1 MSQATTS
8 DIPSSGGDTEHSLD
22 SNTLIVVLGASGDLA
37 KKKTFPA
44 LFGLY
49 NNGFLPKGI
58 NIVGYARTKM
68 DEADFHKRAS
78 SYIKTPIPAMKK
90 QLEEFLS
97 ICTYVSGQYDQDE
110 SFQKLEEELVKIESK
125 YEDQNSPKNR
135 VFYMALPPSVF
146 TVVAAHLKKNNY
158 SEGAINRIIVEKPF
172 GHDLESSREM
182 QVGLGKEWK
191 EDEVR
196 LLFPLHL
203 GRQGKMTIGGKQIFR
218 IDHYLGK
225 EMVKNLLVLR
235 FANPILDASFNNNM
249 ISNVQIT
256 FKEPFGTE
264 GRGGYFD
271 EFGIIRDVMQNHL
284 LQVLSILTMERP
296 VSFSSEDIRDE
307 KVKVL
312 RYIPAI
318 IPEEVLLGQYVA
330 TETKNGPKPGYLED
344 DTVPKGS
351 ICPTF
356 ATTVLHINSPRWEGV
371 PFILKAGKALDE
383 QKTEIRIQYKDV
395 TQGIFKDITRN
406 ELVIRV
412 QPGEAVYLKMNSKAP
427 GLGMRTVPTEM
438 DLTYKRRFSDLKI
451 PEAYEA
457 LILDAFKGDHS
468 NFVRADELDIAWS
481 IFTPLLHH
489 IDETKPK
496 PKPYDYGSRGPA
508 ELDAFMAANA
518 GYKRSDKPYTWPS
531 TSVL

>member
-1 MSQATTS
+1 MATKAGAGAGAGAGAAETS
-8 DIPSSGGDTEHSLD
+8 LE

-58 NIVGYARTKM
+58 KIVGYARTKM
-68 DEADFHKRAS
+68 DEKEYHSRAS
-78 SYIKTPIPAMKK
+78 QYIKAPIPAMKQK
-90 QLEEFLS
+90 LTEFLS
-97 ICTYVSGQYDQDE
+97 ICTYVSGQYDQDS
-110 SFQKLEEELVKIESK
+110 SFQELEKALVAIESE
-125 YEDQNSPKNR
+125 YEDKSAPKNR

-146 TVVAAHLKKNNY
+146 TVVAEHLKKNNY
-158 SEGAINRIIVEKPF
+158 SKGGINRIIVEKPF
-172 GHDLESSREM
+172 GKDLESSRVM
-182 QVGLGKEWK
+182 QVGLKDQWA
-191 EDEVR
+191 EDE
-196 LLFPLHL
+196 
-203 GRQGKMTIGGKQIFR
+203 IFR

-235 FANPILDASFNNNM
+235 FANVMLDASFNKQL

-312 RYIPAI
+312 RYIPPI
-318 IPEEVLLGQYVA
+318 VPEEVLLGQYVE
-330 TETKNGPKPGYLED
+330 TEKDGEKKPGYLDD

-351 ICPTF
+351 KCPTF
-356 ATTVLHINSPRWEGV
+356 ATVIMHINSPRWEGV
-371 PFILKAGKALDE
+371 PFILKAGKALNE

-395 TQGIFKDITRN
+395 TQGIFKDISRN

-412 QPGEAVYLKMNSKAP
+412 QPGEAVYFKMNSKSP

-468 NFVRADELDIAWS
+468 NFVRADELDIAWQ
-481 IFTPLLHH
+481 IFTPLLHW
-489 IDETKPK
+489 IDENKPT
-496 PKPYDYGSRGPA
+496 PEPYSYGSRGPA
-508 ELDAFMAANA
+508 SLNEFVEKN
-518 GYKRSDKPYTWPS
+518 GGVKRSDGSYTWPS
-531 TSVL
+531 TQL

>member
-1 MSQATTS
+1 MSDQDAHTGPVAQSESKTGEVLGS
-8 DIPSSGGDTEHSLD
+8 SSGGHQLTNS
-22 SNTLIVVLGASGDLA
+22 TTIVVGGASGDLA

-49 NNGFLPKGI
+49 NNGYLPEGI
-58 NIVGYARTKM
+58 RIIGYARTKM
-68 DEADFHKRAS
+68 EKEEYHKRVAQ
-78 SYIKTPIPAMKK
+78 YIKTPIPALKK
-90 QLEEFLS
+90 KLEEFLEV
-97 ICTYVSGQYDQDE
+97 CTYVSGQYDQDE
-110 SFQKLEEELVKIESK
+110 GFQDLEKEIKKCEESYK
-125 YEDQNSPKNR
+125 DQEAPKNR

-146 TVVAAHLKKNNY
+146 TVVAANFRKHNY
-158 SEGAINRIIVEKPF
+158 SEGAVNRIIVEKPF
-172 GHDLESSREM
+172 GKDLESSREM
-182 QVGLGKEWK
+182 QVGLKKEWK
-191 EDEVR
+191 EEE
-196 LLFPLHL
+196 
-203 GRQGKMTIGGKQIFR
+203 IFR

-235 FANPILDASFNNNM
+235 FANVMLDASFNKNL
-249 ISNVQIT
+249 ISSVQIT

-296 VSFSSEDIRDE
+296 VSFSAEDIRDE

-312 RYIPAI
+312 RYIPPI
-318 IPEEVLLGQYVA
+318 KVEETLLGQYVG
-330 TETKNGPKPGYLED
+330 NGEKPGYLED
-344 DTVPKGS
+344 ETVPKGS

-356 ATTVLHINSPRWEGV
+356 AAAVLHINSPRWEGV
-371 PFILKAGKALDE
+371 PFILKAGKALNE

-395 TQGIFKDITRN
+395 TQGIFKEITRN

-427 GLGMRTVPTEM
+427 GLAMRTVPTEM

-468 NFVRADELDIAWS
+468 NFVRDDELDIAWQ

-489 IDETKPK
+489 IDEKKPK
-496 PKPYDYGSRGPA
+496 PESYEYGSRGPA
-508 ELDAFMAANA
+508 GLADFTEKA
-518 GYKRSDKPYTWPS
+518 GYVRSDAPYSWPS